1 MWLVKNTVEDKI
13 HGSIVGDNS
22 TLSYEMYFTEV
33 SKGKGKEN
41 VGDTKQIITHL
52 VY

>member
-1 MWLVKNTVEDKI
+1 MVGSKDKVEDKI
-13 HGSIVGDNS
+13 HGSIVGDS
-22 TLSYEMYFTEV
+22 SMLSYEMDFTEV

-41 VGDTKQIITHL
+41 VGDAKQVIIHL